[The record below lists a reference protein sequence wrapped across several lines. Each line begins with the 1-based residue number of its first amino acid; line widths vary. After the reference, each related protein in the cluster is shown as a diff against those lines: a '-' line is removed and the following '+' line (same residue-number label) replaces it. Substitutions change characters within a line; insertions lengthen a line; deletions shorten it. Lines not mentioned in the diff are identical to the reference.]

1 MAECTSER
9 RNRLRR
15 PLSPNG
21 ADTPLHT
28 SRAGA
33 AVAALVLLAPGVFAA
48 GRATANAP
56 ANATASATAKVTA
69 VRFWSLGDLTRISVE
84 VSSDFKYHSERLSD
98 PDRLFFDIRGAK
110 PAMSQKRMDVVP
122 VGDMLLKQIR
132 VAETQPG
139 VTRVVLDLEA
149 HTPPVTFTASQLSN
163 PDRLVIEVRLKDKP
177 SPPEA
182 GSVSG
187 AKAITGASTDAA
199 LSELATD
206 VSSVQ
211 PLDLST
217 SAGATSVPATSAG
230 EAVMAKPALRAY
242 IPPAPAP
249 RSSLPILRMTAS
261 EAPDLSLV
269 ASVKVSLPAPRV
281 VIAPPKADPSNA
293 AAPLP
298 SDPAPLPSF
307 ASLNMKPA
315 PAARS
320 SVAPSITSTNASI
333 SPSASVAP
341 ASASSAPASLAS
353 AGPERDAVAAKTGS
367 AAVPSLTRVLGLKL
381 GRVVIDAGHGGHD
394 AGTHGVSG
402 LLEKDVVLD
411 VSLRLGALL
420 QDRLGSEV
428 IYTRN
433 DDTYVPLEERTR
445 IANDHKA
452 DLFLSIHANSSPFK
466 SVGGVETYYL
476 NFTTTKS
483 SLDLAAKENAGSQ
496 SSIFDLKDVLA
507 KIAMKDKID
516 ESREFASSIQT
527 SLFAVSAKNNA
538 AVKNRGIKKAPFV
551 VLIGASMPSVLAEI
565 GFLTNSADEALLRK
579 PEQRQ
584 KIAEALYKGVAAYAE
599 SLSHFQVAKR
609 D

>member
-1 MAECTSER
+1 
-9 RNRLRR
+9 
-15 PLSPNG
+15 
-21 ADTPLHT
+21 
-28 SRAGA
+28 
-33 AVAALVLLAPGVFAA
+33 
-48 GRATANAP
+48 
-56 ANATASATAKVTA
+56 
-69 VRFWSLGDLTRISVE
+69 
-84 VSSDFKYHSERLSD
+84 
-98 PDRLFFDIRGAK
+98 
-110 PAMSQKRMDVVP
+110 
-122 VGDMLLKQIR
+122 
-132 VAETQPG
+132 
-139 VTRVVLDLEA
+139 
-149 HTPPVTFTASQLSN
+149 
-163 PDRLVIEVRLKDKP
+163 
-177 SPPEA
+177 
-182 GSVSG
+182 
-187 AKAITGASTDAA
+187 
-199 LSELATD
+199 
-206 VSSVQ
+206 
-211 PLDLST
+211 
-217 SAGATSVPATSAG
+217 
-230 EAVMAKPALRAY
+230 
-242 IPPAPAP
+242 
-249 RSSLPILRMTAS
+249 MTAS